1 MGSMMTPEQLLAALP
16 EFYTQVERDM
26 VRCACIQAFKSHTG
40 QLTHTGRSRL
50 EHPLSVATILAELGA
65 DAPTVSVGVLHDV
78 LLDGRRTLTEI
89 ESEFGDEVTRILRA
103 YLSLVDLLQAARKS
117 IHTSWRRA
125 AKTGKLVMP
134 AADPVGRSVHEDAD
148 PSNQPADFPTQP
160 AAQVISGSS
169 AARTLQ
175 RMLQSAGDDLR
186 ALLVQMAN
194 HLDRA
199 RNLDQLPVEERQQ
212 VAQEAMQLYA
222 PLASRLGMWQM
233 KFELEDLG
241 FRVTNPGA
249 YSEIVKRIEDRS
261 SQLDLEMQDIQKRIE
276 LLLYRSGLPAQ
287 VIIRPMQIYSI
298 YLKMIRKNKPFER
311 VQDLR
316 GVRVI
321 MEDVVSCYAALG
333 VLHSFWRP
341 MPGEFDDYIAA
352 PKDNFYQSLHTTVIY
367 DDGRLLEVQ
376 IRTNEMHQNA
386 ELGIAAHWRY
396 RDNPTIEETYE
407 RRIAYLRT
415 MLDWRQNLAE
425 GAGLPDHFES
435 SLFYDHVYVFTP
447 RGDIIGLPAGATPVD
462 FAYAIH
468 SELGHACRGAKVNGK
483 TVTLDWKLKTGDQ
496 VEVFSSPPI
505 EGTSQAIPLREWLD
519 HEAGFIKTHRAR
531 RQIKRRLRQAAIDV
545 DT

>member
-1 MGSMMTPEQLLAALP
+1 
-16 EFYTQVERDM
+16 
-26 VRCACIQAFKSHTG
+26 
-40 QLTHTGRSRL
+40 
-50 EHPLSVATILAELGA
+50 
-65 DAPTVSVGVLHDV
+65 
-78 LLDGRRTLTEI
+78 
-89 ESEFGDEVTRILRA
+89 
-103 YLSLVDLLQAARKS
+103 
-117 IHTSWRRA
+117 
-125 AKTGKLVMP
+125 MP
-134 AADPVGRSVHEDAD
+134 ASEAGNGYTKQDLPVAPAPR
-148 PSNQPADFPTQP
+148 PS
-160 AAQVISGSS
+160 AQVITGPS

-199 RNLDQLPVEERQQ
+199 RNLDSLPVEERQQ

-222 PLASRLGMWQM
+222 PLATRLGMWQM

-249 YSEIVKRIEDRS
+249 YYEIVRRIEAGS
-261 SQLDLEMQDIQKRIE
+261 SQFDLEMHNIQERIE
-276 LLLYRSGLPAQ
+276 RLLFRSGLPSQ
-287 VIIRPMQIYSI
+287 VFIRPMQVYSI

-311 VQDLR
+311 VHDLR
-316 GVRVI
+316 GVRVL
-321 MEDVVSCYAALG
+321 MDDVVSCYAALG
-333 VLHSFWRP
+333 VLHSLWRP

-352 PKDNFYQSLHTTVIY
+352 PKDNFYQSLHTTVVY

-376 IRTNEMHQNA
+376 IRTYEMHQNA

-396 RDNPTIEETYE
+396 KDNPSIEETYE

-447 RGDIIGLPAGATPVD
+447 QGEIIGLPAGATPVD

-468 SELGHACRGAKVNGK
+468 SDVGHSCRSAKVNGK
-483 TVTLDWKLKTGDQ
+483 TVTLDWELKTGDQ
-496 VEVFSSPPI
+496 VKVFGSPAGGGK
-505 EGTSQAIPLREWLD
+505 EDSLPLREWLD
-519 HEAGFIKTHRAR
+519 PEAGFVKTHRAR
-531 RQIKRRLRQAAIDV
+531 RQIKRRLRKLELDEEE
-545 DT
+545 

>member
-1 MGSMMTPEQLLAALP
+1 MTMTPERLLAALP
-16 EFYTQVERDM
+16 EFYTQAERDI
-26 VRCACIQAFKSHTG
+26 VRCACVQAFKTHTG
-40 QLTHTGRSRL
+40 QLSHTGRSRL
-50 EHPLSVATILAELGA
+50 EHPLSVALILAELGL
-65 DAPTVSVGVLHDV
+65 DAHTVCVGVLHDV
-78 LLDGRRTLTEI
+78 LLDGRRSIEEI
-89 ESEFGDEVTRILRA
+89 ETAFGSEVPRILRA
-103 YLSLVDLLQAARKS
+103 YLSLADLLLAARKS
-117 IHTSWRRA
+117 IRASSRRA
-125 AKTGKLVMP
+125 SKTGKLTKPDSEPDDGYTKTSTLPPP
-134 AADPVGRSVHEDAD
+134 APK
-148 PSNQPADFPTQP
+148 P
-160 AAQVISGSS
+160 AAQVITGPS

-199 RNLDQLPVEERQQ
+199 RNLDLLPVEERQQ

-233 KFELEDLG
+233 KFEFEDLG

-249 YSEIVKRIEDRS
+249 YYEIVRRIEAGS
-261 SQLDLEMQDIQKRIE
+261 SQIDQEMHDIQKRIE
-276 LLLYRSGLPAQ
+276 QLLFRSGLPAQ
-287 VIIRPMQIYSI
+287 VFIRPMQVYSI

-311 VQDLR
+311 VYDLR

-321 MEDVVSCYAALG
+321 LDDVVSCYAALG

-341 MPGEFDDYIAA
+341 MPGEFDDYIAT
-352 PKDNFYQSLHTTVIY
+352 PKDNFYQSLHTTLVY

-376 IRTNEMHQNA
+376 IRTYEMHQNA

-396 RDNPTIEETYE
+396 KDNPSIEETYE

-447 RGDIIGLPAGATPVD
+447 QGEIIGLPAGATPVD
-462 FAYAIH
+462 FAYSIH
-468 SELGHACRGAKVNGK
+468 SEVGHRCRSAKVNGR
-483 TVTLDWKLKTGDQ
+483 TVTLDWQLKTGDQ
-496 VEVFSSPPI
+496 VEVYGPPPDSDKG
-505 EGTSQAIPLREWLD
+505 EALPLREWLD
-519 HEAGFIKTHRAR
+519 PEAGFIQTRRAR
-531 RQIKRRLRQAAIDV
+531 RQIKRRLRRLEHEEGE
-545 DT
+545 

>member
-1 MGSMMTPEQLLAALP
+1 MKTPENLLAALP
-16 EFYTQVERDM
+16 EFYTPSERDL
-26 VRCACIQAFKSHTG
+26 VLRACVLAFKSHTG
-40 QLTHTGRSRL
+40 QLTSGGRSRL
-50 EHPLSVATILAELGA
+50 EHPLSVATILADLGL

-78 LLDGRRTLTEI
+78 LLDGRHTLDEI
-89 ESEFGDEVTRILRA
+89 EAVFGDEVSRILCA
-103 YLSLVDLLQAARKS
+103 YLSLADLLLAARKS
-117 IHTSWRRA
+117 IHASTRRA
-125 AKTGKLVMP
+125 VKTGKLP
-134 AADPVGRSVHEDAD
+134 AQSTGSAETVVAGDSLADCA
-148 PSNQPADFPTQP
+148 PAPKP
-160 AAQVISGSS
+160 AVQAIAGPP

-199 RNLDQLPVEERQQ
+199 RYLDHLPVDERLL

-249 YSEIVKRIEDRS
+249 YYEIIKRMEDRS
-261 SQLDLEMQDIQKRIE
+261 SQLESEMKDIQERIE
-276 LLLYRSGLPAQ
+276 LVLYRSGLPSQ
-287 VIIRPMQIYSI
+287 VIIRPMQVYSI

-321 MEDVVSCYAALG
+321 MDDVVSCYAALG

-341 MPGEFDDYIAA
+341 MPGEFDDYIAT
-352 PKDNFYQSLHTTVIY
+352 PKDNFYQSLHTTVVF

-376 IRTNEMHQNA
+376 IRTYEMHQNA

-396 RDNPTIEETYE
+396 RDNPVIEQTYQ

-415 MLDWRQNLAE
+415 MLDWRQNLAD
-425 GAGLPDHFES
+425 GAGLPDHFEAD
-435 SLFYDHVYVFTP
+435 LFYNHVYVFTP
-447 RGDIIGLPAGATPVD
+447 RGEIIGLPIGATPVD

-468 SELGHACRGAKVNGK
+468 SEVGHSCRSAKVNGK

-496 VEVFSSPPI
+496 VEVVCLSSPI
-505 EGTSQAIPLREWLD
+505 ADERAAPLQEWLD
-519 HEAGFIKTHRAR
+519 PDAGFIRTHRAR
-531 RQIKRRLRQAAIDV
+531 RQIKRRLRRLAHSKDE
-545 DT
+545 

>member
-1 MGSMMTPEQLLAALP
+1 MMTPERLLATLP
-16 EFYTQVERDM
+16 EFYNQAERDM
-26 VRCACIQAFKSHTG
+26 VRCACIQAFKTHTG
-40 QLTHTGRSRL
+40 QLSHTGRSRL
-50 EHPLSVATILAELGA
+50 EHPLSVAAILAELGL
-65 DAPTVSVGVLHDV
+65 DAPTVCVGVLHDV
-78 LLDGRRTLTEI
+78 LLDGQRTLEEI
-89 ESEFGDEVTRILRA
+89 ERDFGGELTRILRA
-103 YLSLVDLLQAARKS
+103 YLSLADLLLAARKS
-117 IHTSWRRA
+117 IRASSRRA
-125 AKTGKLVMP
+125 FKTGKLVMP
-134 AADPVGRSVHEDAD
+134 TSESVSSYTTNDALAAPAPRS
-148 PSNQPADFPTQP
+148 
-160 AAQVISGSS
+160 AAQVITGPS

-199 RNLDQLPVEERQQ
+199 RNLDSLPVEERQQ

-249 YSEIVKRIEDRS
+249 YYEIVRRIEAGS
-261 SQLDLEMQDIQKRIE
+261 SQFDLEMRDIRKRIE
-276 LLLYRSGLPAQ
+276 LLLYRSGLPTQ
-287 VIIRPMQIYSI
+287 VFIRPMQVYSI

-311 VQDLR
+311 VHDLR
-316 GVRVI
+316 GVQVI
-321 MEDVVSCYAALG
+321 MDDVVSCYAALG

-352 PKDNFYQSLHTTVIY
+352 PKDNFYQSLHTTLVY

-376 IRTNEMHQNA
+376 IRTYEMHKNA

-396 RDNPTIEETYE
+396 KDNPSIEETYE

-447 RGDIIGLPAGATPVD
+447 RGEIIGLPAGATPVD

-468 SELGHACRGAKVNGK
+468 TEIGHSCRGAKVNGK
-483 TVTLDWKLKTGDQ
+483 PVTLDWVLKTGDQ
-496 VEVFSSPPI
+496 VEVFGSSP
-505 EGTSQAIPLREWLD
+505 GGGKQDALPLREWLD
-519 HEAGFIKTHRAR
+519 PEAGFVKTHRAR
-531 RQIKRRLRQAAIDV
+531 RQIQRRLRQLDQ
-545 DT
+545 DEEE